1 MIPTTP
7 RPQDQIDTLNTFA
20 ETTDK
25 VTVGEVIDALGENG
39 FAISILIMAL
49 LLIILAFV
57 PGLFIV
63 IGLPMT
69 VLAAQWAWGMEHL
82 WLPEKLRSR
91 TMPADKV
98 QKGLGIAMRWL
109 SYMHPLVHPRGRL
122 LRLAPFRRFAKI
134 VLFFLCFFI
143 FLPIPLGNI
152 PPALAIACIAL
163 AEMEDDGVLLAIGT
177 VFGLLVAGGFITIAI
192 FVLEGTM

>member
-7 RPQDQIDTLNTFA
+7 RPSDQIDNLQSFSQ
-20 ETTDK
+20 TTDK
-25 VTVGEVIDALGENG
+25 VTVGEVVDALGANA
-39 FAISILIMAL
+39 FAIAILLMAL

-57 PGLFIV
+57 PGLFI
-63 IGLPMT
+63 ILGLPMT
-69 VLAAQWAWGMEHL
+69 ILAAQWAWGMEHL
-82 WLPEKLRSR
+82 WLPAKLRDR

-109 SYMHPLVHPRGRL
+109 SLLHPLVHPRGRL
-122 LRLAPFRRFAKI
+122 LRLAPFRRFAKC
-134 VLFFLCFFI
+134 VLLFMCFFI

-152 PPALAIACIAL
+152 PPAIAIACIAL

-177 VFGLLVAGGFITIAI
+177 VFGLLVAGGFITIAM
-192 FVLEGTM
+192 FVLEGAL

>member
-7 RPQDQIDTLNTFA
+7 RPTDQLDNLQTFT

-25 VTVGEVIDALGENG
+25 VTVGEVIDALGANS
-39 FAISILIMAL
+39 FAIAILIISL

-57 PGLFIV
+57 PGMFI
-63 IGLPMT
+63 ILGLPMT
-69 VLAAQWAWGMEHL
+69 ILAAQWAFGVEHI
-82 WLPEKLRSR
+82 WLPAKLRDR

-109 SYMHPLVHPRGRL
+109 SYLHPLIHPRGRI
-122 LRLAPFRRFAKI
+122 LRLTPFRRFARF
-134 VLFFLCFFI
+134 VLLFLCFFI

-152 PPALAIACIAL
+152 PPAIAIACIAA
-163 AEMEDDGVLLAIGT
+163 AEMEDDGYLMAIGT
-177 VFGLLVAGGFITIAI
+177 VFGLLVAGGFITITL
-192 FVLEGTM
+192 FVLEGAL

>member
-7 RPQDQIDTLNTFA
+7 RPTDQIDSLQSFTA
-20 ETTDK
+20 TTDK
-25 VTVGEVIDALGENG
+25 VSVGEVVDALGENG
-39 FAISILIMAL
+39 FAIVILLMAL
-49 LLIILAFV
+49 LLVILAFV
-57 PGLFIV
+57 PGLFV
-63 IGLPMT
+63 ILGLPMT
-69 VLAAQWAWGMEHL
+69 VLAAQWAVGMTKL

-91 TMPADKV
+91 LMPADVV

-109 SYMHPLVHPRGRL
+109 SYVQPLVHPRGRL
-122 LRLAPFRRFAKI
+122 LRLAPFRRFAKC
-134 VLFFLCFFI
+134 VLLFLCLFI
-143 FLPIPLGNI
+143 FLPIPLGNL

-177 VFGLLVAGGFITIAI
+177 VFGLLVAGGFITITL